1 MQSVYTDVMG
11 CIMGLI
17 YYKTRNIF
25 YTILIHIINNTIGN
39 LPPALNTDA
48 INTLI
53 SNVTY
58 LMIIPGIILLIL
70 LCKEKP
76 ANRELAAEDYGL

>member
-1 MQSVYTDVMG
+1 M
-11 CIMGLI
+11 
-17 YYKTRNIF
+17 NIVLYRLKKKLKILVF
-25 YTILIHIINNTIGN
+25 CLIHIINNTIGN